1 FIVLIMEPPPAAPR
15 EPPPKDGIG
24 PRGLPETYHV
34 NGSRPRF
41 DCPVREICKKAPE
54 FGGEQRR
61 GAINTLKDLKDTQYN
76 DFFIRCDRRSLIN
89 NVARRVDLCMA
100 SYQEDLKA
108 KRQRLTALLT
118 AEEEKNIR
126 LFVEQAQA
134 GAEAVW
140 QEKKDRLAYLLA
152 KRKKEHEDK
161 YRDVPISKCV
171 HVQPCLVKMRSKESQ
186 EGQLYQMKENL
197 AKKMSEIE
205 IEKMW
210 HAVALKEAD
219 ALAARMEVDA
229 MERLRRE
236 QECAKYSK
244 DLIARRKEQK
254 RKEQELLKE
263 ESKKLK
269 ELFEEYKRKEE
280 ADERERQQK
289 KIQAGEERKAAIRER
304 QETLAKQQAE
314 AKLINDTWDSL
325 SFMGIMDEKNKEDL
339 RKKKARELNICNK
352 HIVELKEE
360 KARIMEADDPL
371 FEAEARKIQD
381 AMDQKRCQEMM
392 RAKKINDEARAG
404 VKEQI
409 KENAAARAKETE
421 AHREVVQYQRQ
432 LGAQLDQLVR
442 HRDLTEAQ
450 ARKLFQAQLLQQI
463 QYNKLIKKRQKQED
477 LDQRKKCMMAADDYQ
492 NEITKIMCREF
503 FSDEIHP
510 FLRKMYSGLKMQE
523 KCPCSKPDYCAVPV
537 RGPKLGDMPKT
548 SQQPNPTEN
557 RSEDAGNKVVNPT
570 KSSENP

>member
-1 FIVLIMEPPPAAPR
+1 MEPPPAAPR
-15 EPPPKDGIG
+15 EQPPKDGIG
-24 PRGLPETYHV
+24 PRGLPETYHTARV
-34 NGSRPRF
+34 LDSTARYEKF
-41 DCPVREICKKAPE
+41 VRKLRNLEE
-54 FGGEQRR
+54 EQRR

-263 ESKKLK
+263 ESKKFK

-280 ADERERQQK
+280 A
-289 KIQAGEERKAAIRER
+289 ERKAAIRER
-304 QETLAKQQAE
+304 QETLEKQQAE

-325 SFMGIMDEKNKEDL
+325 SSMGIMDEKNKEDL
-339 RKKKARELNICNK
+339 RKKKARELNVCNK
-352 HIVELKEE
+352 HIVQLKEE
-360 KARIMEADDPL
+360 KARNMEADDPL

-409 KENAAARAKETE
+409 KENAATRANEAA

-432 LGAQLDQLVR
+432 LGAQLDQL
-442 HRDLTEAQ
+442 E
-450 ARKLFQAQLLQQI
+450 
-463 QYNKLIKKRQKQED
+463 RQKQED

-492 NEITKIMCREF
+492 NEITKIMC
-503 FSDEIHP
+503 
-510 FLRKMYSGLKMQE
+510 RKMYSGLKMQE

-557 RSEDAGNKVVNPT
+557 RSEDAGNKVVNPA
-570 KSSENP
+570 KGSPNP

>member
-140 QEKKDRLAYLLA
+140 QR
-152 KRKKEHEDK
+152 RKIASRTYSPSGRRNMKINTE
-161 YRDVPISKCV
+161 ISKCV

-314 AKLINDTWDSL
+314 AKLIND
-325 SFMGIMDEKNKEDL
+325 
-339 RKKKARELNICNK
+339 
-352 HIVELKEE
+352 
-360 KARIMEADDPL
+360 
-371 FEAEARKIQD
+371 
-381 AMDQKRCQEMM
+381 
-392 RAKKINDEARAG
+392 
-404 VKEQI
+404 
-409 KENAAARAKETE
+409 
-421 AHREVVQYQRQ
+421 
-432 LGAQLDQLVR
+432 
-442 HRDLTEAQ
+442 
-450 ARKLFQAQLLQQI
+450 
-463 QYNKLIKKRQKQED
+463 
-477 LDQRKKCMMAADDYQ
+477 
-492 NEITKIMCREF
+492 
-503 FSDEIHP
+503 
-510 FLRKMYSGLKMQE
+510 
-523 KCPCSKPDYCAVPV
+523 
-537 RGPKLGDMPKT
+537 
-548 SQQPNPTEN
+548 
-557 RSEDAGNKVVNPT
+557 
-570 KSSENP
+570 